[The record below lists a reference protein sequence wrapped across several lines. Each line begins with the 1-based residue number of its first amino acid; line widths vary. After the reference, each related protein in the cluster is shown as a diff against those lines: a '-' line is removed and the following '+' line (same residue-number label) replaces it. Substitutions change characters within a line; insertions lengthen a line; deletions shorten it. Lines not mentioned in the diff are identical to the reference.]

1 MRALRVLQCADADGV
16 LPGEQ
21 LPSVRWASLHKASMK
36 KQQLENEREQLQA
49 RVAGALQQMER
60 EKDEK
65 YRLEDQLRC
74 VSSALCTFTFTF
86 TLY

>member
-1 MRALRVLQCADADGV
+1 
-16 LPGEQ
+16 
-21 LPSVRWASLHKASMK
+21 MK